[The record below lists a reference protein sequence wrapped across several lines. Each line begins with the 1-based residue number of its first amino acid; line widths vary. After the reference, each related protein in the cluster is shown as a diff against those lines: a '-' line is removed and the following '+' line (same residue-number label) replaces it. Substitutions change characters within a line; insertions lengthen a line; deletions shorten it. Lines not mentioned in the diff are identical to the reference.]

1 MSRAK
6 PLPPDERRRALIDVT
21 LPLLLEHGPG
31 VSTRQIAEAAGVA
44 EGTIFRAF
52 ASKEDLVQACL
63 TDALVHDGL
72 AEAVAR
78 IAPDADLHATVS
90 ALAEALAD
98 RARQVRTL
106 VTLMHASH
114 GGPGSAHRQPGP
126 SSAAVS
132 STDSPTCPRPDPQAI
147 HDRVVGT
154 VRAALEPHAATL
166 RVPPAAAASTLVAF
180 SFGAH
185 HGFAGDPTQAD
196 PATLTDLILHG
207 ITKDA

>member
-63 TDALVHDGL
+63 TDALLHDGL

-78 IAPDADLHATVS
+78 LAPDADLPTTVDHLAR
-90 ALAEALAD
+90 ALAE

-106 VTLMHASH
+106 VTLMHASL
-114 GGPGSAHRQPGP
+114 GGPDAPHRHPGP
-126 SSAAVS
+126 VPRTS
-132 STDSPTCPRPDPQAI
+132 STDSPTCPRPDPQAG
-147 HDRVVGT
+147 HDRVVAT
-154 VRAALEPHAATL
+154 ISAALEPHASAL
-166 RVPPAAAASTLVAF
+166 RIAPAAAASALVAF
-180 SFGAH
+180 SFGAN
-185 HGFAGDPTQAD
+185 HGFAGDPILAD
-196 PATLTDLILHG
+196 PAILTDLILHG